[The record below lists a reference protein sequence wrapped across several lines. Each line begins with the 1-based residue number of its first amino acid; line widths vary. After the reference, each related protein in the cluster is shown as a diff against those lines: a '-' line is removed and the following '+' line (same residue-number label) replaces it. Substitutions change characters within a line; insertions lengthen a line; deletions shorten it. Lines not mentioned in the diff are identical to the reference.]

1 MNKTFKYYS
10 FLVFASLFPINVSA
24 DEVKGIYIH
33 TNGNVG
39 VGTTTPTSARLEVN
53 SPTVGDYSILAHG
66 TIHATSYCNASDQR
80 IKSTEGLSD
89 NDQDL
94 ETLRNILIT
103 DYHFI
108 DPKSADVKVKKLIG
122 QQLHQVYPQAVKLGT
137 GMINDIMASASMSGN
152 EILLRH
158 HDLQAGDVI
167 KVRFEGQYDQTLEVL
182 ATTTDTITVNKT
194 FSGEVT
200 VLGRQVD
207 DFHYVDYDAV
217 SMLAVSAIQSLAKT
231 VEKQAKNLE
240 TLTERN
246 QQLNSRLELLVN
258 HVCEQDSAAP
268 GCN

>member
-80 IKSTEGLSD
+80 IKSREGLSD
-89 NDQDL
+89 NDKDL
-94 ETLRNILIT
+94 VTLRNIQIT

-122 QQLHQVYPQAVKLGT
+122 QQLYQVYPQAVKLGVGT
-137 GMINDIMASASMSGN
+137 INDIMAATTMSGN
-152 EILLRH
+152 EILIRH
-158 HDLQAGDVI
+158 HDLQVGDVI
-167 KVRFEGQYDQTLEVL
+167 RVRFEGKYDQALEVL
-182 ATTTDTITVNKT
+182 AASTESITVNKS

-217 SMLAVSAIQSLAKT
+217 SMLAVSAIQSLANT
-231 VEKQAKNLE
+231 VDTQAQTIQ
-240 TLTERN
+240 TLTENN
-246 QQLNSRLELLVN
+246 QQLERRMDLLIN
-258 HVCEQDSAAP
+258 HVCEQDSTTP
-268 GCN
+268 VCN